1 MTVFQ
6 IDIVSDFVC
15 AWCFILHRNIRRAIA
30 LYQKTYPGGSSD
42 AFDIVHHPYYLNYN
56 NLPDLN
62 YATLER
68 GSLPKSV
75 VADRKLAHM
84 SAEQREALAKKFER
98 IGRGVGI
105 EFRHG
110 GNVGRTV
117 LPHRLLRTVA
127 GREVQ
132 ETLAEAL
139 FSAYHEQERDISDPE
154 VVREIARGV
163 GIAEGHVNRA
173 LDDESDLAREVDE
186 EEARNRAG
194 VAGKGV
200 PVVTIQGEKRVEGAG
215 DIMEFMEMFIEV
227 KERAPTSTTG

>member
-1 MTVFQ
+1 
-6 IDIVSDFVC
+6 
-15 AWCFILHRNIRRAIA
+15 
-30 LYQKTYPGGSSD
+30 
-42 AFDIVHHPYYLNYN
+42 
-56 NLPDLN
+56 
-62 YATLER
+62 
-68 GSLPKSV
+68 
-75 VADRKLAHM
+75 M
-84 SAEQREALAKKFER
+84 SAEQRKALARKFER

-117 LPHRLLRTVA
+117 LPHRLLRAVA
-127 GREVQ
+127 GWEVQ

-154 VVREIARGV
+154 VVREIARGA
-163 GIAEGHVNRA
+163 GITEGDINRA

-200 PVVTIQGEKRVEGAG
+200 PVVTIQEEKRVEGAG
-215 DIMEFMEMFIEV
+215 DIMEFMEMFIEI